1 MSVNKTKYFATLFV
15 AGNLFGVFP
24 IAGQPGVYRPHELS
38 DWTSSIIAHPTAHML
53 SPLLFL
59 IGALGGMALGWHCIN
74 HGKRWV
80 GSLLLVGSGWNALFI
95 PVPLVLAQ
103 LASRGHNIIGVGT
116 DIALSLAIFGDAM
129 FNGLMGIGLA
139 LLGNSLK
146 ASSPKL
152 GWSGLLIGI
161 VTTCVIAQFE
171 LTAAADLLKVAGF
184 LWLGW
189 WLVWGWTVGLTN
201 IQAEA

>member
-1 MSVNKTKYFATLFV
+1 MTTNQTKTFASLFV

-24 IAGQPGVYRPHELS
+24 IAGQAGVYRPHELS
-38 DWTSSIIAHPTAHML
+38 DWTSSIIANPTAHIL

-59 IGALGGMALGWHCIN
+59 VGALGGMALGWHCIN

-95 PVPLVLAQ
+95 PIPLILAQ
-103 LASRGHNIIGVGT
+103 LTFRGHDIVGLGT
-116 DIALSLAIFGDAM
+116 EIALSLALFGDAM
-129 FNGLMGIGLA
+129 FNGLMGVGLA

-146 ASSPKL
+146 ESSPKT
-152 GWSGLLIGI
+152 GWSGIVIGI
-161 VTTCVIAQFE
+161 MTTCVIAQFE

-189 WLVWGWTVGLTN
+189 WLFWGWSVGLSHT
-201 IQAEA
+201 QTDG